1 MLELTI
7 EIVGWT
13 GMLLYVAA
21 FAWISSGRTT
31 GLSPRYQLM
40 NLLAAIGVAINA
52 IYYGA
57 YPSAMV
63 NVVWFAIAAATLIR
77 VGRGSPS

>member
-1 MLELTI
+1 MLEIII
-7 EIVGWT
+7 EVSGWT
-13 GMLLYVAA
+13 GMVLYVVS

-40 NLLAAIGVAINA
+40 NIAAAVGVAIHA